1 MTSEEHTALN
11 SGDYTAG
18 AIPRPGEVPENV
30 LLGVGA
36 TANNAADTSR
46 PLSNL
51 TDGYIHKDG
60 YNRGKYAATKY
71 SDAGEAYINFAFAK
85 STLVNKLVIYWPGT
99 TNGIEANEQVRDY
112 AVDVCSEDG
121 TWTRVAEKHTNTNS
135 AWAYYTTT
143 ICFEVVECKKIR
155 ITCVNAYG
163 QTHANFGEIEAYHM
177 TTIAPEDHTPF
188 DSGVTVPQPK
198 SADWVKTQ
206 VPALNDYAYSFAV
219 VGDTQI
225 VTKNDVLNGTN
236 NLSNM
241 YQYIID
247 KKDEYKISQVVGLG
261 DIVDTYADGEQKENE
276 WTVAVDAI
284 KKLDG
289 VLPYTL
295 IPGNHD
301 VNWNYNYRIG
311 NVGKLGYLNQSQIVS
326 KYGKKEAYEAGF
338 EVNPTDA
345 QNEPSASNTAHA
357 FTAGG
362 RNYLILTLEYAA
374 ITTPGLMDWA
384 NAVVEAHPYHNVIIT
399 THAYLA
405 ADGSILDGSQAGSPS
420 SYSGSGSHNNGEYF
434 WDNLISKHDNIVMV
448 LCGHVGV
455 DNIVRSTKV
464 GDKGNTVT
472 QIMIN
477 SQDLDAEIGSTGM
490 LAFMYFSEDG
500 QTVQLRQYSTVWD
513 RYYGN
518 ASQTTFA
525 INVIEPIEGDIN
537 ADRGVDARDLVRYKK
552 YVLQAGNKV
561 VISKLTSDLNNDN
574 EFDTDDI
581 DILRHLLIGVEY
593 YSDSNANKSV
603 VYLSKSG
610 LDT

>member
-1 MTSEEHTALN
+1 
-11 SGDYTAG
+11 
-18 AIPRPGEVPENV
+18 
-30 LLGVGA
+30 
-36 TANNAADTSR
+36 
-46 PLSNL
+46 
-51 TDGYIHKDG
+51 
-60 YNRGKYAATKY
+60 
-71 SDAGEAYINFAFAK
+71 
-85 STLVNKLVIYWPGT
+85 
-99 TNGIEANEQVRDY
+99 
-112 AVDVCSEDG
+112 
-121 TWTRVAEKHTNTNS
+121 
-135 AWAYYTTT
+135 
-143 ICFEVVECKKIR
+143 
-155 ITCVNAYG
+155 
-163 QTHANFGEIEAYHM
+163 M

-206 VPALNDYAYSFAV
+206 IPALNDYAYSFAV

-311 NVGKLGYLNQSQIVS
+311 NVGKLKYLTQSQIVS
-326 KYGKKEAYEAGF
+326 KYGKKEAYEAGY
-338 EVNPTDA
+338 EVNQSDA

-384 NAVVEAHPYHNVIIT
+384 NKVVEAHPYHNVIIT

-405 ADGSILDGSQAGSPS
+405 ADGSILDGSQDGSPS
-420 SYSGSGSHNNGEYF
+420 SYSGSGSHNNGDYF

-477 SQDLDAEIGSTGM
+477 SQDLDADIGSTGM
-490 LAFMYFSEDG
+490 LAFIE
-500 QTVQLRQYSTVWD
+500 LRRSSWQ
-513 RYYGN
+513 G
-518 ASQTTFA
+518 
-525 INVIEPIEGDIN
+525 
-537 ADRGVDARDLVRYKK
+537 
-552 YVLQAGNKV
+552 
-561 VISKLTSDLNNDN
+561 
-574 EFDTDDI
+574 
-581 DILRHLLIGVEY
+581 
-593 YSDSNANKSV
+593 
-603 VYLSKSG
+603 
-610 LDT
+610 